1 MSDKIGN
8 NTRGRAGLGRPRGAL
23 NVTTRTLK
31 AALEASFNEVGGTR
45 WLVELAKSE
54 PRAYAALLAKLLPS
68 QVNMDAS
75 VTAYEPITEIRR
87 TIVDV
92 KARDDEV

>member
-23 NVTTRTLK
+23 NVNT
-31 AALEASFNEVGGTR
+31 
-45 WLVELAKSE
+45 
-54 PRAYAALLAKLLPS
+54 
-68 QVNMDAS
+68 
-75 VTAYEPITEIRR
+75 R
-87 TIVDV
+87 TIVDG